1 MSDTEILKKRI
12 AELARKAYAGSYFLF
27 SDFLGLLELSLFEEA
42 RRTFPETKCTIFGG
56 AVGAE
61 RVMVRF
67 GDPEEIGYE
76 EPFPLDCLKIE
87 PVAKKFADKLTHRD
101 FLGALLNLGIERTTL
116 GDIPIIDNVGYLFC
130 KADISDYI
138 IAELKRVKHT
148 DVKLSRVTE
157 LPEGELYKTERI
169 LVQAEGERLDGIVA
183 KVFKISRDDSLSYF
197 KRRLMFVNGRE
208 AQNNSKP
215 LAEGDTVSVRGL
227 GRFIYRGY
235 SSTTRKGKLNIE
247 IDKFI

>member
-1 MSDTEILKKRI
+1 M
-12 AELARKAYAGSYFLF
+12 
-27 SDFLGLLELSLFEEA
+27 
-42 RRTFPETKCTIFGG
+42 
-56 AVGAE
+56 
-61 RVMVRF
+61 
-67 GDPEEIGYE
+67 
-76 EPFPLDCLKIE
+76 
-87 PVAKKFADKLTHRD
+87 
-101 FLGALLNLGIERTTL
+101 
-116 GDIPIIDNVGYLFC
+116 
-130 KADISDYI
+130 
-138 IAELKRVKHT
+138 
-148 DVKLSRVTE
+148 
-157 LPEGELYKTERI
+157 
-169 LVQAEGERLDGIVA
+169 QAEGERLDGIVA